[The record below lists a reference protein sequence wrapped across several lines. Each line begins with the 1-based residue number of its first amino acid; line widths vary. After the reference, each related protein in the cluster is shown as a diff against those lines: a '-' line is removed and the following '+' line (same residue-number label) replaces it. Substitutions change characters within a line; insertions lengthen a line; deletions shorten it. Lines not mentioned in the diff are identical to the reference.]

1 MRERH
6 RAANKD
12 AKEAMPKTTD
22 SCSECGPLS
31 CYRKDKTPP
40 SFCLT
45 EAADPQEAAAVVEH
59 LQGDNLDA
67 RMARAAAEIEG
78 MYYCKATRAEEI
90 VLFAKRIGAKRI
102 GVATCRGLIQEA
114 RTFVKVLR
122 AKGLEAFTVVCKIGS
137 VDKTEIG
144 VPEEVKIEKG
154 SYEAMCNPILQAKVL
169 NAQSTELN
177 VLVGLCVGH
186 DSLFI
191 KYSEAPVT
199 TLVTKDRVLA
209 HNPVAALYETHSY
222 YRRLLDPEQDPE
234 KKS

>member
-1 MRERH
+1 MS
-6 RAANKD
+6 
-12 AKEAMPKTTD
+12 KTNE
-22 SCSECGPLS
+22 SCSECGPLN
-31 CYRKDKTPP
+31 CYRREKNFPD
-40 SFCLT
+40 FCLT
-45 EAADPQEAAAVVEH
+45 EAVDRRELEAIVEH
-59 LQGDNLDA
+59 LRGDNLDA

-78 MYYCKATRAEEI
+78 MYYCKATRVEEI
-90 VLFAKRIGAKRI
+90 ILFARRIGASRI

-114 RTFVKVLR
+114 RSFVKVLR
-122 AKGLEAFTVVCKIGS
+122 AKGLEAFTVVCKIGA

-144 VPEEVKIEKG
+144 VANEVKIQKDT
-154 SYEAMCNPILQAKVL
+154 YEAMCNPILQAKTL
-169 NAQSTELN
+169 NARKTELN

-209 HNPVAALYETHSY
+209 HNPVAALYQTHSY
-222 YRRLLDPEQDPE
+222 YRRLLDPKHDPE

>member
-1 MRERH
+1 MQEMS
-6 RAANKD
+6 
-12 AKEAMPKTTD
+12 EITE

-45 EAADPQEAAAVVEH
+45 EAADSQEVTEIVEH

-78 MYYCKATRAEEI
+78 MYYCKATRVEET
-90 VLFAKRIGAKRI
+90 VLFAKRIGAKLV

-122 AKGLEAFTVVCKIGS
+122 ANGLEAFTVVCKIGS

-144 VPEEVKIEKG
+144 VSEDVKIEKN
-154 SYEAMCNPILQAKVL
+154 SYEAMCNPILQAKTL
-169 NAQSTELN
+169 NARKTDLN

-186 DSLFI
+186 DSLFV
-191 KYSEAPVT
+191 KYSESPVT
-199 TLVTKDRVLA
+199 TLVVKDRVLG

-222 YRRLLDPEQDPE
+222 YRRLLTPPKDTQE
-234 KKS
+234 KS

>member
-1 MRERH
+1 MQEMS
-6 RAANKD
+6 
-12 AKEAMPKTTD
+12 EIIE

-45 EAADPQEAAAVVEH
+45 EAADPQEVTEIVEH

-78 MYYCKATRAEEI
+78 MYYCKATRVEET
-90 VLFAKRIGAKRI
+90 VLFAKRIGAKLV

-122 AKGLEAFTVVCKIGS
+122 ANGLDAFTVVCKIGS
-137 VDKTEIG
+137 VDKTKIG
-144 VPEEVKIEKG
+144 VSDDVKIEKG
-154 SYEAMCNPILQAKVL
+154 SYEAMCNPILQAKTL
-169 NAQSTELN
+169 NAQKTDLN

-191 KYSEAPVT
+191 KNSDAPVT
-199 TLVTKDRVLA
+199 TLVVKDRVLG

-222 YRRLLDPEQDPE
+222 YRRLLAPAKAPEE
-234 KKS
+234 K

>member
-1 MRERH
+1 MEREVM
-6 RAANKD
+6 
-12 AKEAMPKTTD
+12 AKIVD

-45 EAADPQEAAAVVEH
+45 EASDPQEVAEIVEH
-59 LQGDNLDA
+59 LQGDNLDG
-67 RMARAAAEIEG
+67 RMARAASEIEG
-78 MYYCKATRAEEI
+78 MYYCKATRVEEI

-122 AKGLEAFTVVCKIGS
+122 ANGLEAFTVVCKIGS
-137 VDKTEIG
+137 VDKAEIG
-144 VPEEVKIEKG
+144 VSEDVKIEKG

-169 NAQSTELN
+169 NARKSDLN

-186 DSLFI
+186 DSLFT

-199 TLVTKDRVLA
+199 TLVVKDRVLG

-222 YRRLLDPEQDPE
+222 YRRLLNPAKDPEE
-234 KKS
+234 KA